1 MNKQH
6 KLFDIKAKL
15 FIACLFFTTIL
26 QSCKEADV
34 KDTTPPGL
42 VTNVSYKAT
51 SGGAILTFVAPNNN
65 DLLYVK
71 AVYTNSLGKEVFKVT
86 SHYSD
91 SIEID
96 GFIDENPHQV
106 KLYAVDSNNNQSE
119 ETTIS
124 VTPLKS
130 FIYTVLESLSMKEDL
145 GGVRI
150 KWLNPPA
157 KTVFVT
163 VYYSRDGKVTQRI
176 LSSNV
181 DSTSVMLRGID
192 PQIYDF
198 SVVVEDFYG
207 NKTTQREIGKY
218 QPLVEQKI
226 DKKSW
231 TIITGLSCDGQMY
244 EGKLVNFF
252 DDVIDTKEVATDN
265 SYFIIDR
272 SRNGG
277 MLKWPMDIVI
287 DLNKKVVINRFVV
300 WQRAFNYLNAAQ
312 NNVSVNYDYYQQDNM
327 KSFNIFVSTDKTTWV
342 PMGIFDIG
350 DPRDAA
356 GNIPPAAMQAG
367 ISGHEF
373 SFQTS
378 SIPFRYLKFS
388 ILSNYGSEAQV
399 CGSEITLYGLDN
411 Q

>member
-1 MNKQH
+1 MSKQH
-6 KLFDIKAKL
+6 KIFDITAKL
-15 FIACLFFTTIL
+15 FIACLFFTTVF

-34 KDTTPPGL
+34 KDTTPPGT

-51 SGGAILTFVAPNNN
+51 SGGAILTFDAPNNS
-65 DLLYVK
+65 DLLYIK

-106 KLYAVDSNNNQSE
+106 RLYAVDTNNNQSE
-119 ETTIS
+119 ATIIS

-150 KWLNPPA
+150 KWLNPAA

-163 VYYSRDGKVTQRI
+163 VYYSKDGKVTNRI

-181 DSTSVMLRGID
+181 DSTSLMLRGID

-231 TIITGLSCDGQMY
+231 TIIQSLSCDGDKY

-252 DDVIDTKEVATDN
+252 DDVIDTKEVNTDN

-272 SRNGG
+272 ADNGG
-277 MLKWPMDIVI
+277 MLKWPLDIVI

-300 WQRAFNYLNAAQ
+300 WQRAFAYTSADQ
-312 NNVSVNYDYYQQDNM
+312 NGVSVNYNYYQPDNM
-327 KSFNIFVSTDKTTWV
+327 KSFNIFVSNDKTTWV
-342 PMGIFDIG
+342 ALGTFDIG

-356 GNIPPAAMQAG
+356 GNIPPAAMQAA
-367 ISGHEF
+367 INGHEF
-373 SFQTS
+373 NFQTS

-388 ILSNYGSEAQV
+388 ILSNYGSEADV
-399 CGSEITLYGLDN
+399 YGSEITLYGLDN

>member
-1 MNKQH
+1 MNIQQKI
-6 KLFDIKAKL
+6 FNSTAKL
-15 FIACLFFTTIL
+15 VIAGILLITVL

-34 KDTTPPGL
+34 KDTVPPGK
-42 VTNVSYKAT
+42 VTNVSYIAT
-51 SGGAILTFVAPNNN
+51 SGGAILTFKLPNDN

-96 GFIDENPHQV
+96 GFNDETPKEV
-106 KLYAVDSNNNQSE
+106 KIYAVDINNNQSE
-119 ETTIS
+119 ATTIS

-130 FIYTVLESLSMKEDL
+130 FIYTVLETLEMKEDL
-145 GGVRI
+145 GGVRV
-150 KWLNPPA
+150 KWLNPAA

-163 VYYSRDGKVTQRI
+163 VFYSLNGKVTQRI

-181 DSTSVMLRGID
+181 DSTSIMIRGID
-192 PQIYDF
+192 PQLFDF
-198 SVVVEDFYG
+198 SVVVEDFNG

-218 QPLVEQKI
+218 QPLLEQKI

-231 TIITGLSCDGQMY
+231 TIVQSLSCNGDYY
-244 EGKLVNFF
+244 EGKMVNFF
-252 DDVIDTKEVATDN
+252 DDVVDTKEVNTDN

-272 SRNGG
+272 SNNGG
-277 MLKWPMDIVI
+277 MLKWPLDIVI

-300 WQRAFNYLNAAQ
+300 WQRAFYYINAAQ
-312 NNVSVNYDYYQQDNM
+312 NGVSVEYDYYKPENM
-327 KSFNIFVSTDKTTWV
+327 KTFAIYVSNDKAVWIPVGT
-342 PMGIFDIG
+342 FDIG
-350 DPRDAA
+350 DPLDAQ
-356 GNIPPAAMQAG
+356 GNIPPAKIKEAIA
-367 ISGHEF
+367 GHEF
-373 SFQTS
+373 NLENVSV
-378 SIPFRYLKFS
+378 PFRYLKFS
-388 ILSNYGSEAQV
+388 ILSNYGSEADV